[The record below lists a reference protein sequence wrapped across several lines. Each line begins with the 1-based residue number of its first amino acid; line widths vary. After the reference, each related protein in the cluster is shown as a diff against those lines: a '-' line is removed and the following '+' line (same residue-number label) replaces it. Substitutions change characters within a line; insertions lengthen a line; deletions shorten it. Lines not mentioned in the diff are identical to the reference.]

1 MRFVV
6 HHKSALLAIA
16 AVAFATLGMG
26 PCSTVH
32 IVKNGES
39 IQDAV
44 DAANPGDTIIV
55 RPGTYTAPAGAD
67 AVVTVLKDDITLI
80 GNKNAVIEATG
91 VRYGIRAGSRD
102 GGCLLGNLRNFHLEG
117 FTIQNADNSGV
128 LVANADGYS
137 MVGGTYIDNAEYG
150 PYPVCST
157 DGYVGYNT
165 ATGHNDAAVYIGQ
178 SVGGTVEFNNVQ
190 DSTIGIEVENSSN
203 IIVRKN
209 QTRYNTAGIFVVVLP
224 GLFLPYSE
232 NVLVEDNLVK
242 DNNRP
247 NNIPPPNNLSL
258 LPIGTGILNLGADN
272 LVIEKNVV
280 EGNDSFG
287 IASSGDPFFVL
298 DPRIEPFADGLEVRD
313 NVLHDN
319 GTNPDPDRAL
329 TAGADIVYS
338 ADVVFPASIPLPTI
352 PDPDPFDN
360 CFDGNVYGTEQVEA
374 IVAPGAT
381 LADFPCP

>member
-1 MRFVV
+1 MRFAAQPR
-6 HHKSALLAIA
+6 SALLAIA
-16 AVAFATLGMG
+16 VMTLASLGMG

-44 DAANPGDTIIV
+44 DAANPGDSIIV
-55 RPGTYTAPAGAD
+55 RPGTYTAPMGAD
-67 AVVTVLKDDITLI
+67 AVVTVLMSDITLI
-80 GNKNAVIEATG
+80 GNKNAVIDATG

-102 GGCLLGNLRNFHLEG
+102 GGCLLGNWQNFTLEG
-117 FTIQNADNSGV
+117 FTIQNADNSGA
-128 LVANADGYS
+128 LVANFDGYS
-137 MVGGTYIDNAEYG
+137 MTGGTYINNAEYG

-178 SVGGTVEFNNVQ
+178 SIGAVVEFNQVD
-190 DSTIGIEVENSSN
+190 DSTIGIEVENSSD

-209 QTRYNTAGIFVVVLP
+209 QTRGNTAGIFVVVLP
-224 GLFLPYSE
+224 GLALPFSD
-232 NVLVEDNLVK
+232 NVLIEENIVT

-247 NNIPPPNNLSL
+247 NLIAPPSNLAL
-258 LPIGTGILNLGADN
+258 LPVGTGILNLGGDN
-272 LVIEKNVV
+272 LVIQRNVV
-280 EGNDSFG
+280 QGNNSVG

-298 DPRIEPFADGLEVRD
+298 DPRIEPFVDGLEVRD
-313 NVLHDN
+313 NVVLDN
-319 GTNPDPDRAL
+319 GNDPDTVRGL
-329 TAGADIVYS
+329 TPGADIVYS
-338 ADVVFPASIPLPTI
+338 ADVLFPSSIPLPTI

-360 CFDGNVYGTEQVEA
+360 CFDGNVYTTEYVEA
-374 IVAPGAT
+374 AVLPGAT